1 MHSLLSSGG
10 KRLLISILLGAIS
23 GVVFLIIGMLHNA
36 QLEFQK
42 TDGEFDYWY
51 AMKVFA
57 SWLVLVSTLSYFFL
71 AVIAKVFQRPRPD
84 STSAVGEDA
93 SAPHRKNDRIG
104 GA

>member
-51 AMKVFA
+51 AMKIFA
-57 SWLVLVSTLSYFFL
+57 SWLLLVSTLSYFFL
-71 AVIAKVFQRPRPD
+71 AVIAKFFRRLRPD
-84 STSAVGEDA
+84 STSAAGEDA